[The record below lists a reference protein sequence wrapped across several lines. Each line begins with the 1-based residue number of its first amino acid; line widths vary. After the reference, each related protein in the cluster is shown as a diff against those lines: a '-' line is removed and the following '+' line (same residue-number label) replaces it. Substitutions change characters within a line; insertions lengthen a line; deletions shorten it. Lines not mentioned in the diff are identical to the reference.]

1 MNVRGSN
8 AVRVNP
14 RPTLEQSEFPFTDH
28 DYRRIATI
36 IHADAGIDLGTEK
49 SALVYSRLVKRLRA
63 LNLESFDDYCDLV
76 EANAGRDERLEMLSA
91 LTTNVTHFFRE
102 QHHFDH
108 LRQQVLPSLIVSAR
122 AGGKL
127 RIWSA
132 GCSTGQE
139 PYSIALSLLSLE
151 PQAHRLDIKILAS
164 DIDPRVVEAGR
175 GGVYPEDAL
184 AGVPPDLRH
193 RYFARGAGAERQSWR
208 VGDDLRALV
217 SFRVLNLN
225 ADWPMRGQFAVI
237 FCRNVVIY
245 FDEQVQRSLWC
256 KFATKL
262 APAGW
267 LYIGHSERVAGPAS
281 DRLRGAGTTTYQLG
295 SAGRA

>member
-14 RPTLEQSEFPFTDH
+14 RPTLEQSEFSFTDH
-28 DYRRIATI
+28 DYRRIATM

-122 AGGKL
+122 TGGKF

-132 GCSTGQE
+132 
-139 PYSIALSLLSLE
+139 
-151 PQAHRLDIKILAS
+151 
-164 DIDPRVVEAGR
+164 
-175 GGVYPEDAL
+175 
-184 AGVPPDLRH
+184 
-193 RYFARGAGAERQSWR
+193 
-208 VGDDLRALV
+208 
-217 SFRVLNLN
+217 
-225 ADWPMRGQFAVI
+225 
-237 FCRNVVIY
+237 
-245 FDEQVQRSLWC
+245 
-256 KFATKL
+256 
-262 APAGW
+262 
-267 LYIGHSERVAGPAS
+267 
-281 DRLRGAGTTTYQLG
+281 
-295 SAGRA
+295 